1 MNLREKSGRS
11 APGEP
16 ELFNDQ
22 SNLNRINESMI
33 HLHNAKDCP
42 ENNPENPSAT
52 FYNYLCII
60 LTHTTEDAKVSE
72 LSICCHFVAAVLSRQ
87 MLVQLFSCCDA
98 IKQ

>member
-1 MNLREKSGRS
+1 
-11 APGEP
+11 
-16 ELFNDQ
+16 
-22 SNLNRINESMI
+22 MI
-33 HLHNAKDCP
+33 HLHNAIDCP
-42 ENNPENPSAT
+42 KNNPENPSAT

-87 MLVQLFSCCDA
+87 MLVELFSCCDA